1 MGRICR
7 CTDEYRVAVSA
18 KKDQLN
24 VGQELRGDA
33 LRTATASP
41 AYDVVF
47 IGAGISTSYSLLHLL
62 ADLQRLPGPGIF
74 RFGIVERSADTFCGV
89 PYGER
94 SSHTSLLITAL
105 RDFLPDAERA
115 LFRGW
120 LTANKHW
127 VFDSFRT
134 RGGALSAHWLRVHH
148 EAIAHNDWDD
158 LYLPRYIFGLYMDER
173 VRATIANGHAS
184 GHVLCDVLQHE
195 AVDLRHDD
203 AGYLIEV
210 ADRDGPIRSRHVV
223 LAVGTPPN
231 RSMLAAPPGADDTA
245 VCLVEDP
252 YVPSLTA
259 ALARITARLESHP
272 AVPHVLLI
280 GGNATTMDVLYT
292 MNGFAGL
299 SWGSVRFHIVTPSGH
314 LPDRFVD
321 AVAPTAFVPAQLRA
335 LVEDADPTAR
345 AVYEAAR
352 RDLAQASRDGLGPSD
367 TLAPIS
373 EAVAVLMR
381 LVPPHEKQAFA
392 QRWGVELGR
401 LQRRAGPE
409 YSDLAERLAA
419 EGRLF
424 VRRGRFKCITAIDDS
439 GAQVAYECDGTT
451 MLLPDRLDV
460 IVNCGGFARIDEL
473 PEHEF
478 LRRIVDR
485 GTCHLTASGAGIAV
499 NDVMEANDGLFV
511 MGPLLAGNVVAG
523 TPIWHL
529 EHCGR
534 ISTSSASL
542 ARTLAERLRRPA
554 GLRAG

>member
-1 MGRICR
+1 M
-7 CTDEYRVAVSA
+7 SA
-18 KKDQLN
+18 NQNKMN
-24 VGQELRGDA
+24 AGQEVRGDA
-33 LRTATASP
+33 PHAATASP
-41 AYDVVF
+41 AYDIVF
-47 IGAGISTSYSLLHLL
+47 IGAGVSTSYTLLHLL
-62 ADLQRLPGPGIF
+62 AELQRLPGPGLF
-74 RFGIVERSADTFCGV
+74 RFGILERSADTFGGV

-105 RDFLPDAERA
+105 CDFLPDAERA

-120 LTANKHW
+120 LTVNKHW
-127 VFDSFRT
+127 VFDSFRA
-134 RGGALSAHWLRVHH
+134 RGGELSAHWLRVHH
-148 EAIAHNDWDD
+148 EAIAQNDWDD
-158 LYLPRYIFGLYMDER
+158 LYLPRYIFGRYMGER
-173 VRATIANGHAS
+173 VRATVAAGEAS
-184 GHVLCDVLQHE
+184 GHVLCDVLQYE

-203 AGYLIEV
+203 AGYLIHV
-210 ADRDGPIRSRHVV
+210 AGRARPIRSRHVV

-231 RSMLAAPPGADDTA
+231 RARLVAPPGTDDTT
-245 VCLVEDP
+245 VCLVDDP

-259 ALARITARLESHP
+259 TLERIIARLESHP
-272 AVPHVLLI
+272 AVPQVLLI
-280 GGNATTMDVLYT
+280 GGNATTMDMLYT

-299 SWGSVRFHIVTPSGH
+299 SSGSARFHIVTPSGH
-314 LPDRFVD
+314 LPDRFIDGVD
-321 AVAPTAFVPAQLRA
+321 PTAFVPAQLRA
-335 LVEDADPTAR
+335 LVEDATPTAR

-352 RDLAQASRDGLGPSD
+352 QDLCQASRDRLGPSD

-381 LVPPHEKQAFA
+381 LLPPYEKQAFA

-424 VRRGRFKCITAIDDS
+424 VRRGRFECIAAVDAS

-451 MLLPDRLDV
+451 KLLPERFDV

-478 LRRIVDR
+478 LRRIVGG
-485 GTCHLTASGAGIAV
+485 GTCQLTALGAGIVV
-499 NDVMEANDGLFV
+499 NDEMEANDGLFV
-511 MGPLLAGNVVAG
+511 MGPLLAGNVIAG
-523 TPIWHL
+523 APIWHM

-542 ARTLAERLRRPA
+542 ARTLVERLLRPT
-554 GLRAG
+554 G